1 MNGITPLKNMTV
13 VSARVFS
20 VPLRCQAIETEL
32 LKSLNSNCFTSIHAK
47 VVKYFKTYGELILKR
62 IMVDNQMKRQTP

>member
-20 VPLRCQAIETEL
+20 VPLRYQVIETEL
-32 LKSLNSNCFTSIHAK
+32 LKSLNSNRFTNIHAK
-47 VVKYFKTYGELILKR
+47 VVKHFKIYG
-62 IMVDNQMKRQTP
+62 V